1 MTVGTNG
8 FQSTLVL
15 IATLNEEE
23 GIGPTLSEINFF
35 LEKPPCLI
43 VDGKSNDGTVKIAE
57 SMGAQVI
64 VKKDDGKGEAI
75 ATALESLKGHDFKYV
90 IFIDADFT
98 YPAEYIPQMIKLLE
112 ENPDVGMVCGNRF
125 NGHFN
130 LGNMHNI
137 LFFGNR
143 LLCFVHNLFNGVQMR
158 DPLTGLRV
166 IRNEILKD
174 WTPSSKSFDIEVEL
188 NHRVERKGYGILEIP
203 IHYRRR
209 LGKKKLKIKHGFVI
223 LKRILTESLKLN

>member
-1 MTVGTNG
+1 MTMGTNG

-98 YPAEYIPQMIKLLE
+98 YPAEYLPQMIRILE

-125 NGHFN
+125 HQLDFEVMPNRFY
-130 LGNMHNI
+130 
-137 LFFGNR
+137 FGNR
-143 LLCFVHNLFNGVQMR
+143 VLALTHSLFNGIDMK

-166 IRNEILKD
+166 LRSEIMSGWRPK
-174 WTPSSKSFDIEVEL
+174 SKGFDVEVEL
-188 NHRVERKGYGILEIP
+188 NSLIENKGFKIVEIP
-203 IHYRRR
+203 IHYRQR
-209 LGKKKLKIKHGFVI
+209 LGEKKLKLKHGLTI
-223 LKRILTESLKLN
+223 LKRILTVRLRT

>member
-1 MTVGTNG
+1 MGING

-23 GIGPTLSEINFF
+23 GIGPTLNEINKF

-75 ATALESLKGHDFKYV
+75 ATALEKLKEHDFKYV
-90 IFIDADFT
+90 TFIDADFT
-98 YPAEYIPQMIKLLE
+98 YPAKYLPQMIRILDN
-112 ENPDVGMVCGNRF
+112 NPDVGMVCGNRF
-125 NGHFN
+125 HN
-130 LGNMHNI
+130 LDIEAMPSR
-137 LFFGNR
+137 FYFGNR
-143 LLCFVHNLFNGVQMR
+143 VLALTHSLFNGVDMK

-166 IRNEILKD
+166 LRSEIISGWK
-174 WTPSSKSFDIEVEL
+174 PRSKSFDIEVEL
-188 NHRVERKGYGILEIP
+188 NSLIGKKGFRIVEIP
-203 IHYRRR
+203 IHYRQR
-209 LGKKKLKIKHGFVI
+209 LGEKKLKLKHGLTI
-223 LKRILTESLKLN
+223 LKRILTVKLQIL